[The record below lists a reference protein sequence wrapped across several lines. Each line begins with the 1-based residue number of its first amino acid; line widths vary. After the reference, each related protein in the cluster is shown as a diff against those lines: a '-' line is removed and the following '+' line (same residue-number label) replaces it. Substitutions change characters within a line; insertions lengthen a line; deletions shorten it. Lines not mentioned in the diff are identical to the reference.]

1 VEIIVHSGHINLRLP
16 VGLILF
22 DELALVFMSLINLSL
37 AAILII
43 RLILDGTLPW
53 EDQLLLFALVDSLN
67 PRFLPSVIVNIIF
80 LAPQV
85 VPHYLRL

>member
-37 AAILII
+37 AAFLVI

>member
-1 VEIIVHSGHINLRLP
+1 MEIIVHSGHINLRLP

-37 AAILII
+37 AAFLII

>member
-1 VEIIVHSGHINLRLP
+1 MEIIVHSGHINLRLP